1 MKRKWTGT
9 ALFFAIFVVMGA
21 TFGLRLGTGT
31 PQSAAAA
38 VAAAAPAQSGAGGG
52 TTTTGSAGGTPTG
65 SAGGTPTGSA
75 GGTPTGSSPAAA
87 AGSAATTI
95 TGASESTPYGNVQVS
110 VSFSGKKITGVTV
123 LQVPNSGSY
132 DRQVAQAVP
141 PILEKEVLSSQSA
154 SVNTVSGGTYTS
166 TGYLQSVQS
175 AIDKL
180 A

>member
-65 SAGGTPTGSA
+65 SAGGTPTGSS
-75 GGTPTGSSPAAA
+75 TAAA
-87 AGSAATTI
+87 AGSGATTI

-110 VSFSGKKITGVTV
+110 VSFSGKKITGITV